1 MDLLRTPDEHFE
13 NLEGYPFE
21 PNYLEVGDGLR
32 MHYVDE
38 PSADGNDGAAPVLM
52 LHGEA
57 DDIIPIRYAE
67 RLLALVQG
75 EKRLVRYPGGYH
87 VNLDRL
93 GAADEA
99 LRFLGL
105 K

>member
-1 MDLLRTPDEHFE
+1 MKDQFRSSERIARVT
-13 NLEGYPFE
+13 
-21 PNYLEVGDGLR
+21 
-32 MHYVDE
+32 
-38 PSADGNDGAAPVLM
+38 APVLM

-67 RLLALVQG
+67 RLLALVPG

-87 VNLDRL
+87 VDLDRL

>member
-1 MDLLRTPDEHFE
+1 
-13 NLEGYPFE
+13 
-21 PNYLEVGDGLR
+21 
-32 MHYVDE
+32 
-38 PSADGNDGAAPVLM
+38 
-52 LHGEA
+52 
-57 DDIIPIRYAE
+57 
-67 RLLALVQG
+67 
-75 EKRLVRYPGGYH
+75 VRYPGGYH